1 MFGLLSSQRR
11 PPLKTCGLL
20 HPRKMLHLPHVVGN
34 IVGDA
39 LVDLEDFVALAPFL
53 RRACP
58 SFAKA
63 EWQLA
68 AATSTR
74 NQTRRARFIMMI
86 IVIAKGMN
94 LFYNG
99 IDWKRHNNSS
109 LSDSKLATL
118 NSRFLLISSPKKK
131 RCFPSVQLITVKLG

>member
-1 MFGLLSSQRR
+1 MGVQQASDGTTPSVPCLDCCLRKDDHRLQ
-11 PPLKTCGLL
+11 KNKCGLL

-74 NQTRRARFIMMI
+74 NQTRRVRFIMMI
-86 IVIAKGMN
+86 
-94 LFYNG
+94 
-99 IDWKRHNNSS
+99 S
-109 LSDSKLATL
+109 
-118 NSRFLLISSPKKK
+118 IS
-131 RCFPSVQLITVKLG
+131 

>member
-11 PPLKTCGLL
+11 PPSSKEQVRPVTSS
-20 HPRKMLHLPHVVGN
+20 KNAASAHVVGN

-68 AATSTR
+68 ATTTSTR
-74 NQTRRARFIMMI
+74 NQIRWVRFIMMI
-86 IVIAKGMN
+86 SI
-94 LFYNG
+94 L
-99 IDWKRHNNSS
+99 
-109 LSDSKLATL
+109 
-118 NSRFLLISSPKKK
+118 
-131 RCFPSVQLITVKLG
+131 